1 MSARTVDEKPTSLT
15 VTGLQERARVAAGL
29 VVGAG
34 YVNWHARV
42 QRDPLMRLFTNSG
55 RRNRYAVY
63 ELLRARGPVSRSTTG
78 LYAVTGR
85 SVADQLLRDRSVSV
99 ATQAGTNAVPIDLSL
114 LEIDPPDHTRLRAL
128 VAPAFSPRRMRVQA
142 ERISAVIDNLTVD
155 LARRLVHGPVDLM
168 DAFARPLPVL
178 MITSLLGIPE
188 HERGPLT
195 RYGNA
200 IGRALDGVGSVRH
213 HQEIKEADAQLHEL
227 FERLIALRRR
237 EPGDDVIS
245 HLIAAEDE
253 QRLTHDELV
262 PLASL
267 LLVAGFETTVNLIG
281 NAVAAML
288 DRPTIWR
295 RVTADPA
302 LAEAAVNETLRF
314 DPPVQLTGRTL
325 LRDLEVDGHRLP
337 AHTGAIVLLAAV
349 NRDPDVF
356 DRPAEFCLDRPNPRE
371 HLAFSTG
378 IHHCVGR
385 PLAELE
391 GRLALTALARVL
403 PTLARAGR
411 ETFTDG
417 MVLRGRRTLPVRLP
431 TR

>member
-1 MSARTVDEKPTSLT
+1 MSARTVRETATSLT
-15 VTGLQERARVAAGL
+15 VTGVRERARVATGL
-29 VVGAG
+29 AVGAG
-34 YVNWHARV
+34 YIGWHARV
-42 QRDPLMRLFTNSG
+42 RRDPLMRLFTDAG

-63 ELLRARGPVSRSTTG
+63 EQLRARGPVSRSTTG
-78 LYAVTGR
+78 MYAVTGR

-99 ATQAGTNAVPIDLSL
+99 ATAAGTDNVPIDLSL

-128 VAPAFSPRRMRVQA
+128 VAPAFSPRRMRVQE
-142 ERISAVIDNLTVD
+142 ERISAAIDRLTAD
-155 LARRLVHGPVDLM
+155 LAGRLADGPVDLM
-168 DAFARPLPVL
+168 EAFARPLPVL

-200 IGRALDGVGSVRH
+200 IGLALDGVHSVRH
-213 HQEIKEADAQLHEL
+213 HQEIKEADAQLHAL

-245 HLIAAEDE
+245 HLIAAEDG

-288 DRPTIWR
+288 DRPTVWSQ
-295 RVTADPA
+295 VTADPA
-302 LAEAAVNETLRF
+302 LAEAAITETLRF
-314 DPPVQLTGRTL
+314 DPPVQLTGRTPL
-325 LRDLEVDGHRLP
+325 SDLTIDEHHLP
-337 AHTGAIVLLAAV
+337 ADRSVIVLLAAV

-356 DRPAEFCLDRPNPRE
+356 ERPAEFRLDRPNPRD

-391 GRLALTALARVL
+391 GRLALAALAHTL

-411 ETFTDG
+411 ETFTNG
-417 MVLRGRRTLPVRLP
+417 MVLRGRRTLPVRLR
-431 TR
+431 TG